1 MNKIEFKKLV
11 LEAAKQRQ
19 QEIIEDFKRR
29 IKELNSNE
37 DTVEEDMLDRDKQ
50 AMDAS
55 NDHLINGL
63 ADQVNF
69 VIEEMNLL
77 NRIQIGDSAHEQVA
91 VGSIVRTDKQT
102 FFASVSIEKFEVNKQ
117 DLFGIS
123 AKSPIYKVMKG
134 KKTGDVFEY
143 NKSEYKILEVY

>member
-1 MNKIEFKKLV
+1 MENIAFKKVV
-11 LEAAKQRQ
+11 LEAAKQKQ
-19 QEIIEDFKRR
+19 QEIIDDFKRR

-50 AMDAS
+50 ASDAS

-77 NRIQIGDSAHEQVA
+77 NRIQIGDTAHKQVS

-102 FFASVSIEKFEVNKQ
+102 FFPSVSIEKFEVNKQ
-117 DLFGIS
+117 ELFGIS
-123 AKSPIYKVMKG
+123 TKSPIYQVMKG
-134 KKTGDVFEY
+134 KKTGDEFEY